1 MLEMWSPDKDMN
13 FEMLSVSIGIITWYL
28 KDLLVVILILGF
40 GLLELLMVLYISSIF
55 FKGILEKFSLIF
67 KISLTLENKACRYN
81 QLFLLL
87 DLLAE
92 FLPFFFEE
100 L

>member
-1 MLEMWSPDKDMN
+1 
-13 FEMLSVSIGIITWYL
+13 
-28 KDLLVVILILGF
+28 
-40 GLLELLMVLYISSIF
+40 MVLYISSIF

>member
-1 MLEMWSPDKDMN
+1 
-13 FEMLSVSIGIITWYL
+13 
-28 KDLLVVILILGF
+28 
-40 GLLELLMVLYISSIF
+40 MVLYISSIF

-92 FLPFFFEE
+92 FLPFFLKNFNFFKTSMLSLRKIEDGT
-100 L
+100 LDISAFFYLCLTF